1 MTIHPNRMRRRL
13 SKAALYTPLVL
24 GVLASAQGASAQG
37 GHRTMVGLMPTSGST
52 TLGTRSGPVGSKIWI
67 RTASL
72 PAGKEVQIM
81 LGALRDGFE
90 VVTTRM
96 TDENGKFGG
105 MDSLQVEVPSWVKQD
120 RPYLMI
126 VTDTDYNPL
135 GSADMFHPTDQN
147 GTLVRSGRVSLQA
160 TGCPVLTGDAEE
172 IYYLAGVDSGLQA
185 GDRIK
190 VVGHPVDSSTCG
202 KGTTIEV
209 QKVERVPTP

>member
-1 MTIHPNRMRRRL
+1 MMSDPSNRRRL
-13 SKAALYTPLVL
+13 LSRAALYTPLVL
-24 GVLASAQGASAQG
+24 GLLAGAQGASAQG
-37 GHRTMVGLMPTSGST
+37 GHRTVVGLMPMPGST

-67 RTASL
+67 RTANL
-72 PAGKEVQIM
+72 PASTEVQIM

-96 TDENGKFGG
+96 TDDRGKFGG
-105 MDSLQVEVPSWVKQD
+105 MDSIQVEVPSWVKPD

-126 VTDTDYNPL
+126 VTDTNYNPL
-135 GSADMFHPTDQN
+135 GSADMFHPTDGT
-147 GTLVRSGRVSLQA
+147 GTLMRAGRVSLQQ

-172 IYYLAGVDSGLQA
+172 VYYLTGISAGLQA

-190 VVGHPVDSSTCG
+190 VVGHPVESGTCG

-209 QKVERVPTP
+209 QKVERVSP